1 MNTDIQQPRRIHPVV
16 LAAAICVILFSLL
29 GSAALMG
36 WLPTSHSD
44 EDTNKPGT
52 TAELNSKMEPSAE
65 KNAKTEPP
73 AALPVTKAVTRPSAK
88 RESPRVV
95 LSSTHGVIE
104 SIREVSQK
112 GEGSGIGAVAGGV
125 AGGVLGHQIGG
136 GHGKDAMTVVGVLGG
151 GLAGHEIEKRVRSTK
166 SYVIDVRFDDGSTRS
181 FTRSDAPPFN
191 VGDRIRL
198 VDGALRSEA

>member
-1 MNTDIQQPRRIHPVV
+1 MNTDIQQSRRIHPLV
-16 LAAAICVILFSLL
+16 LAAAICVMLFSLL

-36 WLPTSHSD
+36 WLPTSHGD
-44 EDTNKPGT
+44 EDSDKLNTNPA
-52 TAELNSKMEPSAE
+52 AELNAKEQPA
-65 KNAKTEPP
+65 AKTEQR
-73 AALPVTKAVTRPSAK
+73 AALPVSKAAPKAPAK
-88 RESPRVV
+88 RESTRVV
-95 LSSTHGVIE
+95 LSSTHGVVD

-151 GLAGHEIEKRVRSTK
+151 GLAGHEIEKRVRATK

-181 FTRSDAPPFN
+181 FTRSELPPFN
-191 VGDRIRL
+191 VGDRVRL

>member
-1 MNTDIQQPRRIHPVV
+1 MNTDIKQSRRIHPLV
-16 LAAAICVILFSLL
+16 LAAAICVMLFSLL

-36 WLPTSHSD
+36 WLPTSHGD
-44 EDTNKPGT
+44 EDSAKPDT
-52 TAELNSKMEPSAE
+52 AAELNSKTESDMKAEPR
-65 KNAKTEPP
+65 
-73 AALPVTKAVTRPSAK
+73 AALPLSKAAPKAPAK
-88 RESPRVV
+88 RESPRAV
-95 LSSTHGVIE
+95 LSSTHGVID

-151 GLAGHEIEKRVRSTK
+151 GLAGHEIEKRVRATK

-181 FTRSDAPPFN
+181 FTRSELPPFN
-191 VGDRIRL
+191 VGDRVRL